1 MSVNTLVNVAA
12 VNVCV
17 LTSVMTRSDVPP
29 SRIELGE
36 NDFSTVGDEGLMVS
50 VSVAAQIPVVVE
62 QPGVELVFV
71 TPAGGV
77 MRAVLL
83 TCV

>member
-1 MSVNTLVNVAA
+1 MNTLVNVAA

-17 LTSVMTRSDVPP
+17 LTNVMTRSDVPP

-36 NDFSTVGDEGLMVS
+36 NDFSTVGRDGLIVS
-50 VSVAAQIPVVVE
+50 VSVAAQMPVVVE
-62 QPGVELVFV
+62 HPGVELVLV

-77 MRAVLL
+77 MEAVLL